1 MNEPKLIVIYKAA
14 GEIEAEL
21 VKGKLNNAGIPA
33 LLEHDAGGTAI
44 GLTIDGW
51 GEYRVLV
58 PEGRV
63 LEARTL
69 LARSIRT

>member
-1 MNEPKLIVIYKAA
+1 MNEPKLIVVYKAA
-14 GEIEAEL
+14 GEVEAEL

-33 LLEHDAGGTAI
+33 LLEHDSGGTAI

-58 PEGRV
+58 PEDR
-63 LEARTL
+63 LPEARTL
-69 LARSIRT
+69 LARSART

>member
-1 MNEPKLIVIYKAA
+1 MHEPRLIVIYKAA
-14 GEIEAEL
+14 GEVEAEL

-33 LLEHDAGGTAI
+33 IFDHEAGGIAF

-58 PEGRV
+58 PEDR
-63 LEARTL
+63 LSEARTV
-69 LARSIRT
+69 LARSTRA